1 MRRYAV
7 ASLVLVVALAGAA
20 AALSAPAGP
29 PGVWTKVT
37 SGDRRNIDDVGL
49 ARTSNGVLHVLWQR
63 RTGPIETSIV
73 HTVVSKAGKVGGTN
87 PVVTG
92 LRTVDDPAVL
102 VLPDGRLQA
111 FFAALGDS
119 VDESGVAGAVAPASG
134 HRLVEAGRA
143 RIVDDDVGRTRRR
156 SVDCDGTP
164 AFAYSAT
171 STLGVHIGTDAVDAD
186 LVRAAGQAVLRLRAR
201 ARDRRQDGPD
211 DPRRTTRTPKGRSGT
226 WVRPVAP
233 KVGKPTRAPGSVTGG
248 KSLGVDQHVALS
260 SRLGEQ
266 AGVYVGYCSGYPVCK
281 STLLWRVGGGKPL
294 KVGGSD
300 DVEDVDVAPGPDGR
314 LWVMWHD
321 GRTKQLHATRTN
333 KAATRV
339 GPLVT
344 LAPPK
349 GTSNMWKLA
358 GEGSLGPLDVLVS
371 ATVGGA
377 LQTWHT
383 QVLPRLQLTVKKSG
397 KVVKLTVT
405 DAGDPVAGADGEAR
419 RQVAEDERR
428 RSGDCAGADGQDE
441 RNRGEG
447 RVPAGQGNGG

>member
-1 MRRYAV
+1 MRRPLV
-7 ASLVLVVALAGAA
+7 ASTVLVVALASVT
-20 AALSAPAGP
+20 AALSASAGP

-37 SGDRRNIDDVGL
+37 DGDRRNIDDVGL

-73 HTVVSKAGKVGGTN
+73 HTAVTTAGKVGKTN

-92 LRTVDDPAVL
+92 LRTADNPAVL
-102 VLPDGRLQA
+102 VLPGGSLQA
-111 FFAALGDS
+111 FFASLGDTTG
-119 VDESGVAGAVAPASG
+119 ESGVTGAIAPASG
-134 HRLVEAGRA
+134 IGWSRQGGR
-143 RIVDDDVGRTRRR
+143 VSSTQTSVGPVGAALTA
-156 SVDCDGTP
+156 DGTP

-171 STLGVHIGTDAVDAD
+171 STLGVHIGTDAADAD
-186 LVRAAGQAVLRLRAR
+186 FSVRPDKKCCDYVPELATDPKTGQTVLAYYSNAR
-201 ARDRRQDGPD
+201 
-211 DPRRTTRTPKGRSGT
+211 GRSGT

-248 KSLGVDQHVALS
+248 KSLDVDQHVALS
-260 SRLGEQ
+260 ARLG
-266 AGVYVGYCSGYPVCK
+266 APGVYVGYCSGYPVCK

-294 KVGGSD
+294 KVGGSE

-333 KAATRV
+333 QAATRI
-339 GPLVT
+339 GPLLT

-383 QVLPRLQLTVKKSG
+383 QVLPRLELSVQKSG
-397 KVVKLTVT
+397 TSVKLVVT
-405 DAGDPVAGADGEAR
+405 DAGDPIGGATVTLGGKALKTNASGVATAAAPKGNVTATAATAGYQPATAT
-419 RQVAEDERR
+419 V
-428 RSGDCAGADGQDE
+428 SG
-441 RNRGEG
+441 
-447 RVPAGQGNGG
+447 